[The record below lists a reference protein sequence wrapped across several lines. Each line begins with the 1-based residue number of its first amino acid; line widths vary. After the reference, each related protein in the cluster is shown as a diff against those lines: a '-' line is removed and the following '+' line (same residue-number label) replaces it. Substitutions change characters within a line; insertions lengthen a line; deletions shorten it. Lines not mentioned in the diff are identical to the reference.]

1 MQKCTTMFSLP
12 PAELAEQ
19 LRDVAN
25 WPVFL
30 PGLESVTAT
39 SPGRYTFVVRRY
51 DAAHEIEVAVRSTP
65 DGMLWTALDGPAWN
79 GRLHLQVVD
88 ARRTRL
94 HLELEIEPRGPLPAV
109 ADLVELVDGPLAVI
123 GEGAAGDRH

>member
-12 PAELAEQ
+12 PGELAEQ

-39 SPGRYTFVVRRY
+39 SPDRYTFVVRQN
-51 DAAHEIEVAVRSTP
+51 DAAHEIEVTVRPTLE
-65 DGMLWTALDGPAWN
+65 GVLWTVLDGPAWN
-79 GRLHLQVVD
+79 GRLHVQAVD
-88 ARRTRL
+88 ARRARL

-109 ADLVELVDGPLAVI
+109 ADLVEIVDGAPVTHIPA
-123 GEGAAGDRH
+123 

>member
-12 PAELAEQ
+12 SAELAEQ

-39 SPGRYTFVVRRY
+39 SPGRYTFVVRQY
-51 DAAHEIEVAVRSTP
+51 DVAHEIEVAVRSTP
-65 DGMLWTALDGPAWN
+65 DGVLWTVLDGPAWN
-79 GRLHLQVVD
+79 GRLSLQPVD
-88 ARRTRL
+88 ERRTRL
-94 HLELEIEPRGPLPAV
+94 HLELEIEPR
-109 ADLVELVDGPLAVI
+109 DSLAVI
-123 GEGAAGDRH
+123 MLQLGADVRS